1 MHGSWYLK
9 LHDTGFVDLGILEHV
24 EVEGTAEVDLLL
36 LIPDVACNPKL
47 EGIHAAAVVLQ
58 LLVSILSCVVIVLS
72 ILVANIQPY
81 TICLITGRGGGEMGV
96 PENSVSKA
104 MNSATFIDST
114 TRGSICAKFSLV
126 TSIK

>member
-9 LHDTGFVDLGILEHV
+9 LHDTGFVDLGILEHI
-24 EVEGTAEVDLLL
+24 EVEGTTEVDLLL
-36 LIPDVACNPKL
+36 LIPDVARNPKL
-47 EGIHAAAVVLQ
+47 EGVHAAAVVLQ

-81 TICLITGRGGGEMGV
+81 TICLITGMGEMGV

-104 MNSATFIDST
+104 MNSAAFIDSI
-114 TRGSICAKFSLV
+114 TRGSNCAKFSLV